1 MYTCKVIIECI
12 CTAVGYLLGLGDRHV
27 QNILIDKNTAEFI
40 HIDLGELFIT
50 KALYTIPSRHII
62 DVHAQ
67 VCVHTCS
74 HLCSSV
80 TIMNSC
86 LTCGYLSYRSCI

>member
-1 MYTCKVIIECI
+1 MKFLIRHLLNVFV
-12 CTAVGYLLGLGDRHV
+12 TAVSYIYLLGLGDRHV

-62 DVHAQ
+62 ESP
-67 VCVHTCS
+67 CTR
-74 HLCSSV
+74 LY
-80 TIMNSC
+80 TYM
-86 LTCGYLSYRSCI
+86 